1 MPKRVRDSMGNV
13 AVNMNTKTAKYFV
26 AHHMDGLSKSAA
38 ARVAGISTVRNVANI
53 EKTETYQTLARRYA
67 GVIERTISIDD
78 VAEEH
83 KKNIIQDQDR
93 GAKNKAIEMYLNR
106 VEPEEKAK
114 DDDDR
119 MIVVMRG

>member
-1 MPKRVRDSMGNV
+1 
-13 AVNMNTKTAKYFV
+13 MNSKSAKYFV
-26 AHHMDGLSKSAA
+26 AHHLDGMSKSAA
-38 ARVAGISTVRNVANI
+38 IRVAGISDVRNIQNI
-53 EKTETYQTLARRYA
+53 EKTETYQTLSRRYA
-67 GVIERTISIDD
+67 GKLESIISIDE

-93 GAKNKAIEMYLNR
+93 GAKNKAIEMYLNK
-106 VEPEEKAK
+106 VEPEERAK